1 MGFFY
6 RFLMINAFEIG
17 IYMSDLG
24 KEKVETSINKV
35 GRKGEC
41 CMMVDNCRT
50 FEKREGEI
58 EVALS

>member
-1 MGFFY
+1 
-6 RFLMINAFEIG
+6 MINAFEIG